1 LTCCLYSI
9 DDILK
14 SISHQLFVCTLQ
26 TEAWQGLISLL
37 SSEPQPLTA
46 KPAAP
51 ISATK
56 AVQTVQ
62 RLSSSGALATAAG
75 RQLAQQLALHRLEQF
90 TAAQTAPA
98 FWSTLQAACTA
109 FAAAERTAAGAV
121 ASNPFWW
128 GQPAEYTAADAAA
141 AAAQKSE
148 ALQAVAAAVVRLAQ
162 LFAGQQALVR
172 ALDSAVATVAAADVA
187 ATGESSSAS
196 LAKDQVRPVIEYL
209 ALQFLNKTVII
220 SQLRFW
226 CAL

>member
-1 LTCCLYSI
+1 V
-9 DDILK
+9 
-14 SISHQLFVCTLQ
+14 HTLQ

-37 SSEPQPLTA
+37 PSEPQPATA

-56 AVQTVQ
+56 AAQTVQ

-75 RQLAQQLALHRLEQF
+75 RQLAQQLTLHRLEQF

-128 GQPAEYTAADAAA
+128 GQPADATTAAADAAA
-141 AAAQKSE
+141 AVVHQSE

-172 ALDSAVATVAAADVA
+172 ALDSAIATAAAADA
-187 ATGESSSAS
+187 ATAGGSSSAD
-196 LAKDQVRPVIEYL
+196 LAEKQVRSLSKHIVLLICE
-209 ALQFLNKTVII
+209 NSK
-220 SQLRFW
+220 
-226 CAL
+226 C